1 VVDFTSGQVLQLG
14 IKNIA
19 TGEGH
24 VFNCPG
30 NVGGFNDD
38 GNWYMAGGANNV
50 RALPRPSQFR
60 CFVGGQGNGNV
71 MAFDNISFTIGNALC
86 VTEGGGGC
94 PADFNG
100 DGFLDFFD
108 YDDYVNCFETGT
120 CPPGKTADF
129 NGDGFA
135 DFFDYDD
142 FVGAFE
148 TGC

>member
-1 VVDFTSGQVLQLG
+1 MLLYV
-14 IKNIA
+14 
-19 TGEGH
+19 
-24 VFNCPG
+24 G
-30 NVGGFNDD
+30 NMD
-38 GNWYMAGGANNV
+38 APEA
-50 RALPRPSQFR
+50 P
-60 CFVGGQGNGNV
+60 
-71 MAFDNISFTIGNALC
+71 
-86 VTEGGGGC
+86 GC

-129 NGDGFA
+129 NGDAFV

-142 FVGAFE
+142 YVLAFE